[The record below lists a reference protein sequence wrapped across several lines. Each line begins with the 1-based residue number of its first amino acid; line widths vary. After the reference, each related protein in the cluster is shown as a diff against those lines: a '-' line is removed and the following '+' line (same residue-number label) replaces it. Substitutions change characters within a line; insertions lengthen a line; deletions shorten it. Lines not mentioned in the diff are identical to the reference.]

1 MKGAAQRW
9 MVVGLAAVIGC
20 AAGPASAV
28 DVSSR
33 DRLSLNFTRETA
45 NVDQGK
51 FRIEAKGAIVW
62 NQGDPKLNMAGFP
75 LPQNAESLTGG
86 TLALL
91 ATYGFMRD
99 AEGGFQITGVWQ
111 SLQSTY
117 NTGGTQTSTYNNTA
131 DVGDFL
137 IYAKISRPL
146 KELID
151 LPENMDEIEEMVSLG
166 GGLEMTMPNGPT
178 SKGAGSGSFGANPYM
193 STRVQRGPWAL
204 MGHLGYFFYTPDAP
218 DVFNYD
224 ISGILRVTDLWG
236 IRCEWSG
243 RVFQSGQTIWDA
255 VFLPGLDI
263 NVADNVIVR
272 PSGMVGNTKY
282 APSYGIG
289 LGVAALF

>member
-1 MKGAAQRW
+1 MKGAAHRW
-9 MVVGLAAVIGC
+9 IAVGLVGVVLA
-20 AAGPASAV
+20 AAGTASAV
-28 DVSSR
+28 DVTNR
-33 DRLSLNFTRETA
+33 DRLSVNFTRETA
-45 NVDQGK
+45 SVDEGK
-51 FRIEAKGAIVW
+51 FRLETKGAIVW

-75 LPQNAESLTGG
+75 LPQNSESLTGG

-91 ATYGFMRD
+91 ATYGFMRG

-111 SLQSTY
+111 SLQTAP
-117 NTGGTQTSTYNNTA
+117 NTGYDNTA

-137 IYAKISRPL
+137 MYVKIGRPL
-146 KELID
+146 KELVD
-151 LPENMDEIEEMVSLG
+151 LPENMDEIEEMVSVG

-178 SKGAGSGSFGANPYM
+178 SKGAGSGSFGANPYV
-193 STRVQRGPWAL
+193 STRVARGPWAL

-224 ISGILRVTDLWG
+224 ISGILRITDTWG
-236 IRCEWSG
+236 LRCEWSG

-255 VFLPGLDI
+255 VFLPGIDFNLTE
-263 NVADNVIVR
+263 NFIVR

-289 LGVAALF
+289 VGLAATF

>member
-1 MKGAAQRW
+1 
-9 MVVGLAAVIGC
+9 
-20 AAGPASAV
+20 
-28 DVSSR
+28 
-33 DRLSLNFTRETA
+33 
-45 NVDQGK
+45 
-51 FRIEAKGAIVW
+51 
-62 NQGDPKLNMAGFP
+62 MAGFP

-91 ATYGFMRD
+91 GTYGFMRG

-111 SLQSTY
+111 SLQSSPSNTY
-117 NTGGTQTSTYNNTA
+117 DNTA

-137 IYAKISRPL
+137 MYAKIGRPL
-146 KELID
+146 KDLVD

-178 SKGAGSGSFGANPYM
+178 SKGAGSGSFGANPFM
-193 STRVQRGPWAL
+193 STRVERGPWAL

-224 ISGILRVTDLWG
+224 ISGILRVTDEWG

-263 NVADNVIVR
+263 NVYDNVVVR

-282 APSYGIG
+282 SPSYGLGI
-289 LGVAALF
+289 GVAALF